1 MAAIR
6 VLPGGSPEPNP
17 DSLPRSLAGRA
28 WRAIQLSKSLWPPL
42 CPGPRSR
49 VLGPR
54 GVAGTP
60 SVEARSPAER
70 RPLTRLQAG
79 R

>member
-1 MAAIR
+1 MDAIGVYSATPPVK
-6 VLPGGSPEPNP
+6 VL
-17 DSLPRSLAGRA
+17 LSLAGRA